1 MTSNGVKFYNSIGF
15 RLSVLI
21 TAVIFFSVVVL
32 SFFNAMKSF
41 DRETESYKSLMTGV
55 ATAYAAS
62 VSNAVDEGNRLKTLS
77 ALRGIRDLPNVVQV
91 DVVSAEGEVFAELGT
106 GSWLVSDG
114 DRDVSLWRADSV
126 RVETPIVKGGVEIAY
141 LGMLVD
147 LKPLRAEI
155 LTNLVATLI
164 SSLIVL
170 LLGALLA
177 QLVIGRMMRPISRLT
192 RAMAD
197 IRDGGADGALDLNN
211 RNDETGIMTQTFLD
225 MMGSIR
231 DRDVKLA
238 RHMET
243 LEETVEARTHDLR
256 IAKEDAEAA
265 NAAKSDFLATM
276 SHEIRTPMNGMMVM
290 AEMLGAADLTPRHR
304 RYAEIIHR
312 SGNSL
317 LTIINDILD
326 LSKIEAGQLDLET
339 IPVSPEQLV
348 MDVTSLFW
356 ERARS
361 KNLDLAT
368 YISPRVPAEILAD
381 PTRLNQIISN
391 LVNNALKFT
400 DEGGVLI
407 RVDAEEGAGRGT
419 RLKIDV
425 IDTGIGIPDDKIE
438 SIFES
443 FSQADQ
449 STTRR
454 FGGTG
459 LGLTVCQRLVSAM
472 SGEISVMSTV
482 GKGSTFQVLVPVC
495 VHQEYVPIE
504 TGNINVGVNLDDG
517 LIKIALEQ
525 MLTDLG
531 CKVSTSEPDFWISS
545 PSSFEACHKPIV
557 LLSDIGD
564 TNTDRLLTDGNA
576 ADCLALPY
584 SRQDVAHLLLRAAH
598 HEFRGRNAM
607 RSNSESKR
615 FDSFKGLRVLAA
627 DDNAVNREVLREALA
642 TLNVNAY
649 LVENGAEAVEAFRK
663 HPFDLVFMDGSM
675 PVMDGFDATR
685 AIRAIEAET
694 GQAQTPIIAL
704 TAQVTGA
711 GDDAWQDAGA
721 DGHVLKPFTIE
732 KLNTVLL
739 SLQPSNSVSTA
750 LESSYDEPPL
760 LDMQTVGSLEQL
772 GAGDGSVRDKVW
784 NMFAEKAPDMLA
796 QLHDLLS
803 TSDFPAIAKQAHA
816 FKSMALSSG
825 LGRLARELQEVE
837 QKSVSESL
845 QPDRTSI
852 TQDLQAL
859 LQLSQS
865 AMFEHRQRA
874 A

>member
-32 SFFNAMKSF
+32 TFFNAMKSF
-41 DRETESYKSLMTGV
+41 DRETESYKSLMSGA

-62 VSNAVDEGNRLKTLS
+62 VSDAVHDGNRLKTLS

-91 DVVSAEGEVFAELGT
+91 DVVSPEGEVFAELGT
-106 GSWLVSDG
+106 GSWLVSGEDG
-114 DRDVSLWRADSV
+114 DVSLWRADSV
-126 RVETPIVKGGVEIAY
+126 RVETPIVKGGVEIAN

-170 LLGALLA
+170 LLGVLLS

-192 RAMAD
+192 HAMAD

-211 RNDETGIMTQTFLD
+211 RKDETGIMTQTFLD

-231 DRDVKLA
+231 DRDAKLA

-243 LEETVEARTHDLR
+243 LEDTVEARTLDLR

-361 KNLDLAT
+361 KKLDLAT
-368 YISPRVPAEILAD
+368 YVSPRVPAEIIAD
-381 PTRLNQIISN
+381 PTRLNQIVSN

-400 DEGGVLI
+400 DQGGVLI
-407 RVDAEEGAGRGT
+407 RVDAEERADRDT
-419 RLKIDV
+419 RLKIEV

-438 SIFES
+438 TIFES

-482 GKGSTFQVLVPVC
+482 GKGSTFQVLIPVS
-495 VHQEYVPIE
+495 VHQRLAPIE
-504 TGNINVGVNLDDG
+504 TGNINVGLKLDDG

-531 CKVSTSEPDFWISS
+531 GKVSASDPDFWISS
-545 PSSFEACHKPIV
+545 TSSFEACDQPVV

-564 TNTDRLLTDGNA
+564 TSTDRLLEDGKA

-584 SRQDVAHLLLRAAH
+584 SRQDVAHLLLRAAQD
-598 HEFRGRNAM
+598 EFRGANAT
-607 RSNSESKR
+607 RSNAESAR
-615 FDSFKGLRVLAA
+615 FDSFEGLRVLAA

-649 LVENGAEAVEAFRK
+649 LVENGAEAVEAFRA

-675 PVMDGFDATR
+675 PVMDGFDAAR
-685 AIRAIEAET
+685 AIRAFEVET
-694 GQAQTPIIAL
+694 GQGQTPIIAL
-704 TAQVTGA
+704 TAQVAGT
-711 GDDAWQDAGA
+711 GDDAWQVAGA

-739 SLQPSNSVSTA
+739 SLQPSNSVATA
-750 LESSYDEPPL
+750 LESSYNEPPL

-803 TSDFPAIAKQAHA
+803 TSDFPAIANQAHA

-825 LGRLARELQEVE
+825 LCRLARELQEVE

-845 QPDRTSI
+845 QSDRASI

-865 AMFEHRQRA
+865 AMSEHRQRA